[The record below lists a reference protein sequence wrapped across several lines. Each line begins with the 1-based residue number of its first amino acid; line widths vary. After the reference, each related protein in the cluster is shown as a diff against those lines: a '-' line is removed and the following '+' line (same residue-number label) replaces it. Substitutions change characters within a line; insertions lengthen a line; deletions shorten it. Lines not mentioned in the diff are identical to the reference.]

1 MNKFLK
7 YILFPTAAVFLF
19 VFSCKDKDRSVE
31 HLDGIVQGKIDIL
44 VDETFLPIIADQVQV
59 FENVYDAKI
68 TLLPKS
74 ENEALVALSQGK
86 AKVIVLSRKLNV
98 AEEVMFKNR
107 KLIPKVTEIGKDA
120 IALIKSKSD
129 NDTLVNL
136 QDVLNFMK
144 GEKNGI
150 KGLVFDNPNSST
162 IRYFNTLAGL
172 KETPKVGIF
181 SFGTNNEV
189 IKYVSENKGMIG
201 IVGMNWLTQPTQ
213 IMQDY
218 VNKVAVLSVKS
229 NSNEYVYPS
238 QDNIAMNKYPLA
250 RDLYII
256 NCQGYEGLG
265 IGFSSFV
272 AGERGQR
279 IILKSGLL
287 PIRLPGRKIV
297 TRKNI

>member
-7 YILFPTAAVFLF
+7 YIIFPTAAVFLF
-19 VFSCKDKDRSVE
+19 VFSCKDKDRSLE

-107 KLIPKVTEIGKDA
+107 KLIPKVTKIGKDA

-162 IRYFNTLAGL
+162 IRYL
-172 KETPKVGIF
+172 
-181 SFGTNNEV
+181 
-189 IKYVSENKGMIG
+189 
-201 IVGMNWLTQPTQ
+201 
-213 IMQDY
+213 DR
-218 VNKVAVLSVKS
+218 KS
-229 NSNEYVYPS
+229 TRLNSSHV
-238 QDNIAMNKYPLA
+238 D
-250 RDLYII
+250 
-256 NCQGYEGLG
+256 
-265 IGFSSFV
+265 
-272 AGERGQR
+272 
-279 IILKSGLL
+279 
-287 PIRLPGRKIV
+287 
-297 TRKNI
+297 